1 MQEFLDIHF
10 SHSYTAQKYRYEKS
24 HKEEKIMTE
33 SNETAHTKRR
43 HPRAKANVHYRPTK
57 VIGQKH
63 LVPNISLGG
72 MRIFS
77 NTHFKKGET
86 ANIELSFSDGQKT
99 IVLARVAWVD
109 AYPKDSDF
117 IYEFGLEFI
126 HVPEHIMDKLKLE
139 LENV

>member
-1 MQEFLDIHF
+1 M
-10 SHSYTAQKYRYEKS
+10 AG
-24 HKEEKIMTE
+24 
-33 SNETAHTKRR
+33 SNETDYTKRR
-43 HPRAKANVHYRPTK
+43 HPRTKANIHYRPTK

-63 LVPNISLGG
+63 LVPNINLGG

-86 ANIELSFSDGQKT
+86 VNIELSFSDGQKT

-126 HVPEHIMDKLKLE
+126 HVPDYIMYKLKLE
-139 LENV
+139 LGNVSDH

>member
-1 MQEFLDIHF
+1 
-10 SHSYTAQKYRYEKS
+10 
-24 HKEEKIMTE
+24 MTG
-33 SNETAHTKRR
+33 SNETAYKERR
-43 HPRAKANVHYRPTK
+43 HPRTKANVHYRPTK
-57 VIGQKH
+57 IIGQKY

-86 ANIELSFSDGQKT
+86 VNIELSFADGQKT

-117 IYEFGLEFI
+117 IYELGLEFI
-126 HVPEHIMDKLKLE
+126 HVPPYIMDTLKSE
-139 LENV
+139 LERASDH

>member
-1 MQEFLDIHF
+1 
-10 SHSYTAQKYRYEKS
+10 
-24 HKEEKIMTE
+24 MTG
-33 SNETAHTKRR
+33 SNDSVHTKRR

-63 LVPNISLGG
+63 LVPKLSLGG

-86 ANIELSFSDGQKT
+86 VNIELSFSDGHKT
-99 IVLARVAWVD
+99 VVLARVAWVD

-126 HVPEHIMDKLKLE
+126 HVPPSIMEKLE
-139 LENV
+139 SELGTSSDH